1 MFFKGFRG
9 HHDWPYC
16 TVTKL
21 LTFSTTLVPV
31 VFRSVVMSV
40 FKMIYSMYGCTVEPL
55 QTNKVIF
62 VYFYC
67 AVQML
72 PLLGLTVPYISC
84 TVAAVSPQTAAV
96 CSLKHLK
103 YSALW
108 SQSSHLIN
116 RPAHWF
122 FSLPELYF
130 VSGKTLIMPH
140 RDFER
145 DAGAAHIK
153 SKLQPTRIYSS
164 VPLEEFYRV

>member
-1 MFFKGFRG
+1 MFFKGFWG
-9 HHDWPYC
+9 PYDWSYC

-31 VFRSVVMSV
+31 VFRSVVMLV
-40 FKMIYSMYGCTVEPL
+40 FKMIYSMYGCMVEPL
-55 QTNKVIF
+55 QTNRVIF

-72 PLLGLTVPYISC
+72 LLLGLTVPYISC
-84 TVAAVSPQTAAV
+84 TVVAVSPQTAAV

-103 YSALW
+103 YSDVSLR
-108 SQSSHLIN
+108 SQTTHVIN

-130 VSGKTLIMPH
+130 IFGKILIMPH

-145 DAGAAHIK
+145 VAGAAHIK
-153 SKLQPTRIYSS
+153 SKLQPTRIY
-164 VPLEEFYRV
+164 